1 MPEPYTQEQAEENI
15 GRLRGDLDRIYEHLQ
30 TNRVIAE
37 DPASPGVDESWHSLG
52 ALGAGGHFT
61 VTLARYRMTTDN
73 CIELDIK
80 VAGDGAQ
87 GSPVTFA
94 NTLPAAYRPATTHD
108 TLPVGTTKAV
118 TGGDVW
124 NRLTVDT
131 AGNVTLINNGAA
143 VTYATCIRVPL
154 D

>member
-1 MPEPYTQEQAEENI
+1 
-15 GRLRGDLDRIYEHLQ
+15 
-30 TNRVIAE
+30 
-37 DPASPGVDESWHSLG
+37 
-52 ALGAGGHFT
+52 
-61 VTLARYRMTTDN
+61 MTTDN
-73 CIELDIK
+73 CVELDIK
-80 VAGDGAQ
+80 VVGDGAQ

-143 VTYATCIRVPL
+143 VTYATCLRVPL